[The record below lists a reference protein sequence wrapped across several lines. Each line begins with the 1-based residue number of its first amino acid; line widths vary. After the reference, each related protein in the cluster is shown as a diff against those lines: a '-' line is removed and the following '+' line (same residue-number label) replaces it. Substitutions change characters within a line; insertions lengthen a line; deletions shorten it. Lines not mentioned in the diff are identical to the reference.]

1 MSELPAPQTRCGY
14 VAIVGRPNTG
24 KSTLLNHLIE
34 QKLSITSR
42 KPQTTRYNLLG
53 IITEA
58 DTQIILIDT
67 PGIHTDTRHGNKSG
81 TKTRTINSLMNRSA
95 QSAMQIVSLVLM
107 IIDRDVW
114 TDQDQRILDQ
124 IKSSGTPFAILI
136 NKIDQ
141 IEDKSTLMPL
151 LEKLSKRSGGADLIP
166 ISALHKQNFDRLKE
180 VVKSFLP
187 KSEFIFPDDE
197 VTDKSV
203 RFLVAEIIREKI
215 IRQCGNELPYESA
228 VEIEEFKEEPGL
240 VRINAL
246 VLVEREGQKR
256 IIIGDKGARLKSI
269 SEQARLDIERLVD
282 CKVFLRCWVKVKSGW
297 SDSDRALKSLGLL

>member
-1 MSELPAPQTRCGY
+1 MTDIPPTESINTRCGY

-53 IITEA
+53 IVTEQDA
-58 DTQIILIDT
+58 QIILIDT
-67 PGIHTDTRHGNKSG
+67 PGIHTANQQSG
-81 TKTRTINSLMNRSA
+81 TKPKAMNSLMNRSA
-95 QSAMQIVSLVLM
+95 HAAMKEVSLILM
-107 IIDRDVW
+107 LIDRDIW

-124 IKSSGTPFAILI
+124 VKRSGVPFALVI

-141 IEDKSTLMPL
+141 LDDKSTLMPL
-151 LEKLSKRSGGADLIP
+151 LQKLDKRTEGADLIP

-180 VVKSFLP
+180 VIKTFLP
-187 KSEFIFPDDE
+187 KSEFIFSEDDI
-197 VTDKSV
+197 TDKSV
-203 RFLVAEIIREKI
+203 RFLVSEIIREKI

-228 VEIEEFKEEPGL
+228 VEIEEFSESPGL
-240 VRINAL
+240 IKILAL

-256 IIIGDKGARLKSI
+256 IVIGDKGARLKSI
-269 SEQARLDIERLVD
+269 SEQARADIERLMD
-282 CKVFLRCWVKVKSGW
+282 CKVYLRCWVKVKSGW
-297 SDSDRALKSLGLL
+297 SDSDRALKSLGF